1 MDEFPSG
8 NDRCRMNVHVWKC
21 WLEVVTILGTLSYLH
36 IRRLLQ
42 LSLCTIQ
49 KDDRIMALTDA
60 YVNQNRITS
69 LDLPEASFE
78 KMTCRE
84 VNRTESDV

>member
-1 MDEFPSG
+1 
-8 NDRCRMNVHVWKC
+8 
-21 WLEVVTILGTLSYLH
+21 
-36 IRRLLQ
+36 
-42 LSLCTIQ
+42 
-49 KDDRIMALTDA
+49 MALTDA

-78 KMTCRE
+78 KMTRGG

>member
-1 MDEFPSG
+1 
-8 NDRCRMNVHVWKC
+8 
-21 WLEVVTILGTLSYLH
+21 
-36 IRRLLQ
+36 
-42 LSLCTIQ
+42 
-49 KDDRIMALTDA
+49 MALTDA

-78 KMTCRE
+78 KMTCRG